1 MLCTEGIDQNG
12 VEKVLINLVR
22 PSWSITI
29 RGDKQFMAKKEIV
42 QVIDDLDGKVLD
54 QYETVRWSLDG
65 KNYEFDTS
73 SKHAQQ
79 FRDSLSKYLDISRQT
94 GRVTKRA
101 ATTATAAGGGR
112 NKETTK
118 AIREWA
124 IREGYELSDR
134 GRIPQSIIE
143 AFEAA
148 H

>member
-1 MLCTEGIDQNG
+1 
-12 VEKVLINLVR
+12 
-22 PSWSITI
+22 
-29 RGDKQFMAKKEIV
+29 MAKKEII
-42 QVIDDLDGKVLD
+42 QVIDDIDGKVLD

-94 GRVTKRA
+94 GRVTKR
-101 ATTATAAGGGR
+101 TATASTATGGGR
-112 NKETTK
+112 NKDTTK

>member
-1 MLCTEGIDQNG
+1 
-12 VEKVLINLVR
+12 
-22 PSWSITI
+22 
-29 RGDKQFMAKKEIV
+29 MAKKEIV

-79 FRDSLSKYLDISRQT
+79 FRDSLSKYVDISRQT

-101 ATTATAAGGGR
+101 AATATASGGR

-124 IREGYELSDR
+124 IKEGYELSDR

>member
-1 MLCTEGIDQNG
+1 
-12 VEKVLINLVR
+12 
-22 PSWSITI
+22 
-29 RGDKQFMAKKEIV
+29 MAKKEIV

-79 FRDSLSKYLDISRQT
+79 FRDSLAKYLDISRQT

-101 ATTATAAGGGR
+101 TATTAAAGGGR

>member
-1 MLCTEGIDQNG
+1 
-12 VEKVLINLVR
+12 
-22 PSWSITI
+22 
-29 RGDKQFMAKKEIV
+29 MAKKEIV

-73 SKHAQQ
+73 AKHAQQ
-79 FRDSLSKYLDISRQT
+79 FRDSLQKYLEVSRQV
-94 GRVTKRA
+94 GRTTKRSA
-101 ATTATAAGGGR
+101 ATATTSSGGGR

>member
-1 MLCTEGIDQNG
+1 
-12 VEKVLINLVR
+12 
-22 PSWSITI
+22 
-29 RGDKQFMAKKEIV
+29 MAKKEIV

-101 ATTATAAGGGR
+101 TTASTATGGGR

-124 IREGYELSDR
+124 IKEGYELSDR

>member
-1 MLCTEGIDQNG
+1 
-12 VEKVLINLVR
+12 
-22 PSWSITI
+22 
-29 RGDKQFMAKKEIV
+29 MAKKEIV

-54 QYETVRWSLDG
+54 HYETVRWSLDG

-73 SKHAQQ
+73 AKHAQQ
-79 FRDSLSKYLDISRQT
+79 FRDSLEKYLAVSRQT
-94 GRVTKRA
+94 GRAGKRA
-101 ATTATAAGGGR
+101 ATTATTGGGR
-112 NKETTK
+112 NKETTR

-124 IREGYELSDR
+124 IKEGYELSDR

>member
-1 MLCTEGIDQNG
+1 
-12 VEKVLINLVR
+12 
-22 PSWSITI
+22 
-29 RGDKQFMAKKEIV
+29 MAKKEIV

-79 FRDSLSKYLDISRQT
+79 FRDSLQKYLEVSRQV
-94 GRVTKRA
+94 GRTTKRA
-101 ATTATAAGGGR
+101 STTTTSSGGR

-134 GRIPQSIIE
+134 GRIPQSIID